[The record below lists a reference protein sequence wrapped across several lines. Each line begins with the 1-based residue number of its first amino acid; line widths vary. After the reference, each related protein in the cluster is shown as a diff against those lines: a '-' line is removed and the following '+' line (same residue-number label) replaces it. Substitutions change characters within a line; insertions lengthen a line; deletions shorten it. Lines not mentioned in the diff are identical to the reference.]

1 MISLKDKTIL
11 LTGASGG
18 IGLATARC
26 LLKAGAKLI
35 LHYNS
40 TSENINALQNEYSSN
55 RCKTIQA
62 NLANPQ
68 EVDHLWQH
76 AVGWQGS
83 IDGIV
88 NNAAFES
95 SITID
100 SPLQEW
106 RDVWQATLDIN
117 IIAVADL
124 CRYAIAH
131 YQQHSG
137 GMIINLASRA
147 AFKGDLPDMMHYAAS
162 KGAIVS
168 LTRSVAKAYAKDN
181 IFAFIIAPGWVNTD
195 RIQKK
200 IAKPGNEALLN
211 EVPTGR
217 PAPPEEVANI
227 IAFLLSGLSNH
238 ATGATIDINGAS
250 YFH

>member
-1 MISLKDKTIL
+1 MISLKNKTIL

-18 IGLATARC
+18 IGLATAKC
-26 LLKAGAKLI
+26 LLRAGAKLI

-40 TSENINALQNEYSSN
+40 SAESINLLQNEYGAN
-55 RCKTIQA
+55 RCQPIQA
-62 NLANPQ
+62 NLAKPEQ
-68 EVDHLWQH
+68 VDQLWQN
-76 AVGWQGS
+76 ALAWQGT
-83 IDGIV
+83 IDGLV

-95 SITID
+95 PVAID
-100 SPLQEW
+100 DATSKW
-106 RDVWQATLDIN
+106 RDLWKSTLDIN
-117 IIAVADL
+117 VIAVADL
-124 CRYAIAH
+124 CRYAIKH
-131 YQQHSG
+131 YQQQTG
-137 GMIINLASRA
+137 GVIINLASRA
-147 AFKGDLPDMMHYAAS
+147 AFRGDLPDMMHYAAS

-168 LTRSVAKAYAKDN
+168 LTRSIAKAYAKDS
-181 IFAFIIAPGWVNTD
+181 IYAFNIAPGWVNTD

-200 IAKPGNEALLN
+200 LAKPGNETLLN
-211 EVPTGR
+211 EVPTGK

>member
-1 MISLKDKTIL
+1 MISLKNKTIL

-18 IGLATARC
+18 IGLATTRC
-26 LLKAGAKLI
+26 LLKTGAKVV

-40 TSENINALQNEYSSN
+40 ASDNIELLRKEFGSN
-55 RCKTIQA
+55 RCKTVQA

-68 EVDHLWQH
+68 EVNQLWQH
-76 AVGWQGS
+76 AVDWQGS
-83 IDGIV
+83 IDGII

-95 SITID
+95 AITID
-100 SPLQEW
+100 SPLEKW
-106 RDVWQATLDIN
+106 RTVWQTTLDIN
-117 IIAVADL
+117 VIAVADL

-131 YQQHSG
+131 YQQRSG

-181 IFAFIIAPGWVNTD
+181 IFAFIIAPGWVNTN
-195 RIQKK
+195 RIQAKL
-200 IAKPGNEALLN
+200 AKPGNEALLN